1 MEEEWIGK
9 GHGGRNGGEAVLSQC
24 CIITASQSCHKSPLP
39 PTRTQPSLAHLLLM
53 TAESPSPLTAEYD
66 YKTVQW
72 RKRNSSSSTDGTIKP
87 GVRWQQEGH

>member
-1 MEEEWIGK
+1 MGAGMAEQ
-9 GHGGRNGGEAVLSQC
+9 RYCPNAVSLLPANP
-24 CIITASQSCHKSPLP
+24 ASNPPSP
-39 PTRTQPSLAHLLLM
+39 PTHTQPSLAHLLLM

-66 YKTVQW
+66 FKTVQW